1 MVVCGRRD
9 EPCCRYPDS
18 FGVPVSVAEGP
29 QSTAI
34 LVFRGSGEL
43 LFANPYAHAIL
54 GLSEQEKV
62 DLQGW
67 CIRCFPVARDYD
79 RVARSLRRALSGEG
93 LSAGGSFWAQFL
105 NHEGRLMEGLFHV
118 VSWMERNGETRAMLT
133 CVPSFGLDRAPLVP
147 KPQPPPLESMT
158 DLMERIRE
166 LLDVALTVGR
176 VSFDDAELG
185 PDPQEFMERL
195 EFAKGVLK
203 NLNRQAS

>member
-1 MVVCGRRD
+1 MAG
-9 EPCCRYPDS
+9 PD
-18 FGVPVSVAEGP
+18 VPHSHAV
-29 QSTAI
+29 

-43 LFANPYAHAIL
+43 LFANPYAHSLL
-54 GLSEQEKV
+54 GLASHEKE

-67 CIRCFPVARDYD
+67 CIRCFPSVHDYD

-105 NHEGRLMEGLFHV
+105 NQEGRLMEGLFHV
-118 VSWMERNGETRAMLT
+118 VSWLERNGETRAMLT
-133 CVPSFGLDRAPLVP
+133 CVPAASAERPSLVP

-176 VSFDDAELG
+176 VSYDEAAMG
-185 PDPQEFMERL
+185 GDPQDYLERL
-195 EFAKGVLK
+195 EFAKGVLRD
-203 NLNRQAS
+203 LNRQAS